1 MFLVRVIT
9 AHRRLASGAACG
21 LASLLVLPATLA
33 PLTRA
38 IIAWDIGCTAF
49 LVLVAVMFSS
59 EKMNRM
65 ATDAA
70 AQREGEW
77 TVFWLAFAAA
87 AASVAALV
95 GDYAGTSDMPASER
109 GLHIG
114 LVAITLLLSWMM
126 MHTLFA
132 LRYAHA
138 YYALTKE
145 PDPSLRKQR
154 GGLAFPG
161 GEPPDYWDFF
171 HFSLVLGMT
180 CQTADV
186 EITSRK
192 MRHLATAHGFVAFVF
207 NAVILALSV
216 NFGASLL

>member
-1 MFLVRVIT
+1 MLVMRVIA
-9 AHRRLASGAACG
+9 AHRRLAGGAICG
-21 LASLLVLPATLA
+21 LLSVPFLPATMS
-33 PLTRA
+33 PLSRA

-49 LVLVAVMFSS
+49 LVLVALMFSTERLS
-59 EKMNRM
+59 RI
-65 ATDAA
+65 AADAA

-95 GDYAGTSDMPASER
+95 GDYAAAAKLPASLH
-109 GLHIG
+109 GLHIV
-114 LVAITLLLSWMM
+114 LVAVTLLLSWLM

-132 LRYAHA
+132 LRYAHG
-138 YYALTKE
+138 YYSHRAS
-145 PDPSLRKQR
+145 DAAGQNIR
-154 GGLAFPG
+154 GGLEFPG

-171 HFSLVLGMT
+171 YFSLVLGMA

-186 EITSRK
+186 QITTRR